1 MAEIFAKLSQIIND
15 LAPSEQ
21 KVGKYLLEHSDS
33 VMGISI
39 EQLAAKSTAS
49 QAAVTRFCKKMG
61 YKGYRDL
68 SIQLAAQ
75 LAAEQKTGDQEEYKD
90 INIGDDVDTIMR
102 NISYHNA
109 KAIEDSLAL
118 TDTSLVQ
125 EAADLLYRAQHIDFY
140 GLGASGI
147 VAQDSMYKFMR
158 INKYSTAYADPH
170 LQITSA
176 ANLGKQGVAVA
187 ISWSGETKDILEAAR
202 EAKES
207 GASVISITRY
217 GETSLEAY
225 SDIHFGLSAPE
236 TTIRCGATSSRMAQ
250 LNMIDM
256 LFYCIVSQ
264 HYMELYKYLERSRQV
279 VSAKREAK

>member
-21 KVGKYLLEHSDS
+21 KVGKYLLEHSDEA
-33 VMGISI
+33 MGLSI
-39 EQLAAKSTAS
+39 EQLADKSTAS

-75 LAAEQKTGDQEEYKD
+75 LAAEQKTSAPGEYKD
-90 INIGDDVDTIMR
+90 ISVGDDVNTIIR
-102 NISYHNA
+102 NVSYHNA

-118 TDTSLVQ
+118 TDISLVQ

-140 GLGASGI
+140 GMGASGI
-147 VAQDSMYKFMR
+147 IAQDSMYKFIR
-158 INKYSTAYADPH
+158 INKYCTAYADPH

-176 ANLGKQGVAVA
+176 ANLGKEGVAVA

-202 EAKES
+202 QAKES

-225 SDIHFGLSAPE
+225 SDVHFGLSAPE
-236 TTIRCGATSSRMAQ
+236 TSIRCGATSSRIAQ

-264 HYMELYKYLERSRQV
+264 HYAELYKYLERSRKV
-279 VSAKREAK
+279 VSTKREQK

>member
-125 EAADLLYRAQHIDFY
+125 ESADLLYRAQHIDF
-140 GLGASGI
+140 
-147 VAQDSMYKFMR
+147 
-158 INKYSTAYADPH
+158 
-170 LQITSA
+170 
-176 ANLGKQGVAVA
+176 
-187 ISWSGETKDILEAAR
+187 
-202 EAKES
+202 
-207 GASVISITRY
+207 
-217 GETSLEAY
+217 
-225 SDIHFGLSAPE
+225 
-236 TTIRCGATSSRMAQ
+236 
-250 LNMIDM
+250 
-256 LFYCIVSQ
+256 
-264 HYMELYKYLERSRQV
+264 
-279 VSAKREAK
+279 